1 MSKTYLIVI
10 FTIVVAFIRADN
22 VGWKSYFIEN
32 PKAFHDIPL
41 IWEKGNQ
48 TTVPSWLSG
57 IYVRNGPAQVSS
69 EIMSLSLEMNDPS
82 RGTNYNLILHFSI
95 HLVLPENI
103 WVVGW
108 MDLPNFTV
116 LSLMAQM
123 FIIVEK

>member
-1 MSKTYLIVI
+1 MLKTNFQAFQQCITLI
-10 FTIVVAFIRADN
+10 TSEKQSNVATGRRSD
-22 VGWKSYFIEN
+22 
-32 PKAFHDIPL
+32 

-123 FIIVEK
+123 FITVVK